1 MIYRL
6 VWGNPFHVYLLIL
19 FRHIHIIT
27 QAHTIN
33 RRKVLYLNQI
43 TLFMLISPQL
53 LLMAVRK
60 HTFLSQ
66 AALRLPGGIATPKC
80 WRDTTGKVS
89 FPGVVTVFESNQAI
103 PNGPCWHCQS
113 RRKKAPHRAAHSQP
127 DFRSRHN
134 AFLIRSDSSYTHFC
148 YKSPL
153 LASYNNSSQDI

>member
-33 RRKVLYLNQI
+33 RRKVLYLHQI
-43 TLFMLISPQL
+43 TLLMLIFPQL

-66 AALRLPGGIATPKC
+66 AALRLPDADVTLPGKSPSLAGLLCLRATKPFLIVLV
-80 WRDTTGKVS
+80 DTVRAG
-89 FPGVVTVFESNQAI
+89 E
-103 PNGPCWHCQS
+103 
-113 RRKKAPHRAAHSQP
+113 KAPHRAAHSQP

-134 AFLIRSDSSYTHFC
+134 AFLIRSDSSCTHFC